1 MKQYTRVCA
10 RIDLDA
16 IEYNME
22 RMHENIDAST
32 QMIAVIKCD
41 GYGHGAAPIA
51 RLLAQKEYVWGF
63 ATASLEE
70 GVAIRRAGVK
80 KPILVLG
87 AIFPEQRETMIR
99 NEIRMACYTEE
110 MARETSAL
118 ARKLEKKAYIH
129 IKLDTGMSRIGFL
142 VNEESA
148 RSIERIAA
156 LPGLELEGLFTH
168 FARSD
173 EKEKSYTDR
182 QMERYLWMQ
191 NTLAERGVSFPLCHC
206 SNSAGIIDVR
216 EANLDLV
223 RAGISLYGMYPS
235 EEVEKAKVPLR
246 PALELVSHVA
256 HVKWVEAGTPVSYGG
271 TFVTERPT
279 KIATVPVGYG
289 DGYPRSLSNKGY
301 VLIHGQRAPILG
313 RVCMDQFMVDVTE
326 IDNVAY
332 GDKIVLIGKDG
343 EEFLPVE
350 VLSDLSGRF
359 NYEFVC
365 DLGMRI
371 PREYV
376 RQGEVVEQIDYFEE

>member
-51 RLLAQKEYVWGF
+51 RLLEQKEYVWGF

-70 GVAIRRAGVK
+70 GVAIRRAGIR

-87 AIFPEQRETMIR
+87 AIFPEQREAMIR

-110 MARETSAL
+110 MARETSEL
-118 ARKLEKKAYIH
+118 AKKLGKKAYIH

-142 VNEESA
+142 VNEESVQ
-148 RSIERIAA
+148 SIERIAA

-182 QMERYLWMQ
+182 QMERYLWMR

-235 EEVEKAKVPLR
+235 EEVEKAKVPLK

-271 TFVTERPT
+271 TFVTDRRT

-313 RVCMDQFMVDVTE
+313 RVCMDQFMIDVTE

-343 EEFLPVE
+343 EESLPVE
-350 VLSDLSGRF
+350 ILSDLSGRF

-376 RQGEVVEQIDYFEE
+376 RQGEVVEQIDYFEV

>member
-16 IEYNME
+16 IEYNMQ
-22 RMHENIDAST
+22 RMRENIDDAT

-41 GYGHGAAPIA
+41 GYGHGSTPIA
-51 RLLAQKEYVWGF
+51 RLLEEKEYVWGF

-70 GVAIRRAGVK
+70 GIAIRRAGIK

-87 AIFPEQRETMIR
+87 AIFPEQREAMIR
-99 NEIRMACYTEE
+99 NEIRMTCYTEE
-110 MARETSAL
+110 MARETSEL
-118 ARKLEKKAYIH
+118 AMKLGKKAYIH
-129 IKLDTGMSRIGFL
+129 VKLDTGMSRIGFL

-148 RSIERIAA
+148 ECIARIAA
-156 LPGLELEGLFTH
+156 LPGLEIEGLFTH

-173 EKEKSYTDR
+173 EWDKSYTDK
-182 QMERYLWMQ
+182 QLESYLWMRDA
-191 NTLAERGVSFPLCHC
+191 LAEKGIDFPHCHC

-216 EANLDLV
+216 KANMDLV

-235 EEVEKAKVPLR
+235 EEVEKANVPLM

-301 VLIHGQRAPILG
+301 VLIHGQKAPILG

-332 GDKIVLIGKDG
+332 GDKIVLIGRDEG
-343 EEFLPVE
+343 EFLPVE
-350 VLSDLSGRF
+350 ILSELSGRF

-371 PREYV
+371 PREYL
-376 RQGEVVEQIDYFEE
+376 RHGEVVEQIDYFEE